1 MRIFELMSAFILG
14 GSSYVMIELLYRGHS
29 HISMAIAGGISFLIL
44 HMLFSRYPEMSM
56 LVKCAVGLVVIS
68 SIELLFGVIVNIYLK
83 LGVWDYSNQKFNL
96 WGQICL
102 RYSLYWAV
110 LTVPIAYISKLLHAM
125 FA

>member
-83 LGVWDYSNQKFNL
+83 LGVWDYSNQNL
-96 WGQICL
+96 IFGGRSASVT
-102 RYSLYWAV
+102 RYTGLY
-110 LTVPIAYISKLLHAM
+110 LQYRSPI
-125 FA
+125 